1 MGAHT
6 PQLHPAA
13 DLGTSVPHRGVELPA
28 AVAIAWSLAG
38 GMLSGGAAVVLMIET
53 GKLGGHLMLTAS
65 VTLFAV
71 GAVVGLAHGVALG
84 IFGRPEGAS
93 VRDTLNA
100 LVHGL
105 LYLVPALLL
114 GWLIAG
120 WVAAL
125 PLALSGHKV
134 IGTAISAVAW
144 LAMAVTVFFAGSTGL
159 RAAQLA
165 YRRWPH
171 RVAGTAMV
179 GVVFASL
186 VVAFLI
192 QPPTI
197 WFTSI
202 RLSTPGAMILAF
214 VSAFWFYGPMITVGL
229 WLVRRLRP
237 DIREAELRSP
247 ATLKRVGISAGI
259 AVASGLALALI
270 ALPFYRGAPH
280 LPSDVERLGLAN
292 AMLMALSRAVSD
304 ELFLRLFAMTVV
316 FVLAARLFKAQG
328 TRAVALA
335 IGVAA
340 ALDLI
345 VHWAE
350 IPALGL
356 PNAGTVAAYAVVRIV
371 IPAVMFGYLFW
382 RRGIGTAVGA
392 HLTAG
397 AALGLLAF

>member
-1 MGAHT
+1 MKAHT
-6 PQLHPAA
+6 PQLHLAA

-38 GMLSGGAAVVLMIET
+38 GMLFGGAAVVLMIVT
-53 GKLGGHLMLTAS
+53 GRLSGHLMLTAS
-65 VTLFAV
+65 ATLFAV
-71 GAVVGLAHGVALG
+71 GALVGLAHGVALG

-93 VRDTLNA
+93 VRDTVNA

-114 GWLIAG
+114 GWLVAG
-120 WVAAL
+120 WVAAM
-125 PLALSGHKV
+125 PLALGGHKV
-134 IGTAISAVAW
+134 IGTAISGVAW
-144 LAMAVTVFFAGSTGL
+144 LAMVVTVYFAGSTGL

-197 WFTSI
+197 WFTNI
-202 RLSTPGAMILAF
+202 RLSTAGAMILAF

-237 DIREAELRSP
+237 DIREAGLPSP

-270 ALPFYRGAPH
+270 ALPFYRGTLH
-280 LPSDVERLGLAN
+280 LPSDVERLGLTS
-292 AMLMALSRAVSD
+292 AMLMALSRAVTD

-328 TRAVALA
+328 TLAVALA
-335 IGVAA
+335 IGVTAV
-340 ALDLI
+340 LDLI

-350 IPALGL
+350 VPALGL
-356 PNAGTVAAYAVVRIV
+356 PNAGMAAAYAVVRIV

-382 RRGIGTAVGA
+382 RRGLGTAVGA
-392 HLTAG
+392 HLTSG
-397 AALGLLAF
+397 AALGLLAL

>member
-1 MGAHT
+1 
-6 PQLHPAA
+6 
-13 DLGTSVPHRGVELPA
+13 
-28 AVAIAWSLAG
+28 
-38 GMLSGGAAVVLMIET
+38 
-53 GKLGGHLMLTAS
+53 
-65 VTLFAV
+65 
-71 GAVVGLAHGVALG
+71 
-84 IFGRPEGAS
+84 
-93 VRDTLNA
+93 
-100 LVHGL
+100 
-105 LYLVPALLL
+105 
-114 GWLIAG
+114 
-120 WVAAL
+120 
-125 PLALSGHKV
+125 
-134 IGTAISAVAW
+134 
-144 LAMAVTVFFAGSTGL
+144 
-159 RAAQLA
+159 
-165 YRRWPH
+165 
-171 RVAGTAMV
+171 
-179 GVVFASL
+179 
-186 VVAFLI
+186 
-192 QPPTI
+192 
-197 WFTSI
+197 
-202 RLSTPGAMILAF
+202 
-214 VSAFWFYGPMITVGL
+214 MITVGL

>member
-1 MGAHT
+1 MKAHT

-38 GMLSGGAAVVLMIET
+38 GMLFGGAAVVLMIVT
-53 GKLGGHLMLTAS
+53 GRLSGHLMLTAS
-65 VTLFAV
+65 ATLFAV
-71 GAVVGLAHGVALG
+71 GALVGLAHGVALG

-93 VRDTLNA
+93 VRDTVNA

-114 GWLIAG
+114 GWLVAG
-120 WVAAL
+120 WVAAM
-125 PLALSGHKV
+125 PLALGGHKV
-134 IGTAISAVAW
+134 IGTAISGVAW
-144 LAMAVTVFFAGSTGL
+144 LAMVVTVYFAGSTGL

-197 WFTSI
+197 WFTNI
-202 RLSTPGAMILAF
+202 RLSTAGAMILAF

-237 DIREAELRSP
+237 DIREAGLPSP

-270 ALPFYRGAPH
+270 ALPFYRGTLH
-280 LPSDVERLGLAN
+280 LPSDVERLGLTS
-292 AMLMALSRAVSD
+292 AMLMALSRAVTD

-328 TRAVALA
+328 TLAVALA
-335 IGVAA
+335 IGVTAV
-340 ALDLI
+340 LDLI

-350 IPALGL
+350 VPALGL
-356 PNAGTVAAYAVVRIV
+356 PNAGMAAAYAVVRIV

-382 RRGIGTAVGA
+382 RRGLGTAVGA
-392 HLTAG
+392 HLTSG
-397 AALGLLAF
+397 AALGLLAL